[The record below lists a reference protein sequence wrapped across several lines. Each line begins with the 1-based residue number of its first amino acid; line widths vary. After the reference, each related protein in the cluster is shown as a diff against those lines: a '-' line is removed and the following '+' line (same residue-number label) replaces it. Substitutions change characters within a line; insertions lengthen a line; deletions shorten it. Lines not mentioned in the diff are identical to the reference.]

1 MNYKEF
7 KMLELKED
15 ISNSKSIIVNN
26 NIINKINKTNI
37 SLLNELKDLIE
48 KKKKLKKIFEQNF
61 MIWEEG
67 EHVLP
72 IFCIPFF
79 FALAISMGI
88 IFKVDFNVFQ
98 FTLILLLSCLSAYP
112 LHKLIKSKKNKNK
125 KYIEI
130 KSELSCV
137 NMDIKLKIEKLNNN
151 GFFNTNSETIMSEEQ
166 IINKRIEELKDEII
180 FCKIM
185 KEDSFKKNEKE
196 KDIVF
201 DFNQLINMLL
211 SYKMFNE
218 NEFKQNYE
226 L

>member
-1 MNYKEF
+1 
-7 KMLELKED
+7 MLELKED

-37 SLLNELKDLIE
+37 SLLNELKYLIE
-48 KKKKLKKIFEQNF
+48 KKEKLKKVFEQNF

-67 EHVLP
+67 EYVLP
-72 IFCIPFF
+72 IVCIPFF
-79 FALAISMGI
+79 FALAISMGM
-88 IFKVDFNVFQ
+88 IFKVDFSVFQ
-98 FTLILLLSCLSAYP
+98 FTLIMLLSFLSSYP
-112 LHKLIKSKKNKNK
+112 IKKLIKSKKNKNK

-130 KSELSCV
+130 KSELSCID
-137 NMDIKLKIEKLNNN
+137 MDIKLKIEKLNNN
-151 GFFNTNSETIMSEEQ
+151 GFFNTNIQDIMSEEQ

-180 FCKIM
+180 FCGIM
-185 KEDSFKKNEKE
+185 KEDSFKKNEKK

>member
-48 KKKKLKKIFEQNF
+48 KKEKLKKVFEQNF

-67 EHVLP
+67 EYVLP
-72 IFCIPFF
+72 ILLPFF
-79 FALAISMGI
+79 GLAMSMSI
-88 IFKVDFNVFQ
+88 QLKVGVSVFQ
-98 FTLILLLSCLSAYP
+98 FASIMLLSCLSAYP

-130 KSELSCV
+130 ISELSCV

-151 GFFNTNSETIMSEEQ
+151 GFFNTNSKNIMSEEQ

-185 KEDSFKKNEKE
+185 KEDSFKKNEKT

>member
-1 MNYKEF
+1 
-7 KMLELKED
+7 MLELKED

-48 KKKKLKKIFEQNF
+48 KKEKLKKVFEQNF

-67 EHVLP
+67 EYVLP
-72 IFCIPFF
+72 ILLPFF
-79 FALAISMGI
+79 GLAMSMSI
-88 IFKVDFNVFQ
+88 QLKVGVSVFQ
-98 FTLILLLSCLSAYP
+98 FASIMLLSCLSAYP

-130 KSELSCV
+130 ISELSCV

-151 GFFNTNSETIMSEEQ
+151 GFFNTNSKNIMSEEQ

-185 KEDSFKKNEKE
+185 KEDSFKKNEKT